1 QARLVQGFVGVQ
13 KTTGQ
18 HPGGIVVIPKEYEIY
33 DFTPVQYPANKASSG
48 VITTHF
54 AFEYLHDTILKLD
67 ILGHDVPTYYKYFQD
82 YTGIDVRD
90 VPMNDKNVIELFA
103 STKPLGVTPEQI
115 GCPIGTMG
123 IPEFGT
129 DYSIQMI
136 LDAKPKSFA
145 DLVQIAGLS
154 HGTGIWLGN
163 GKTLIETGTCTIDQI
178 IGTRDSIMV
187 YLMHKGL
194 DSSIAFESM
203 ERTRKG
209 RGLTPEQ
216 EAAMR
221 EKDVPQWYI
230 DSCNK
235 IQYMFPK
242 AHAAAYT
249 IASLRL
255 SWFKIYQPVA
265 YYATYFTIKRDF
277 FDGELVMRGKAKIE
291 ERLNALRAMPSLTAK
306 DEGMIIIQRMVLEM
320 LARGIKFLPV
330 EIGKSKATAFVPE
343 DGKIRLP
350 LCSLNGLGESVAEKI
365 VEVVESGEANTIEE
379 LRVKASVNKS
389 IMELLAKNNCF
400 GSMPESDQI
409 TMF

>member
-1 QARLVQGFVGVQ
+1 
-13 KTTGQ
+13 
-18 HPGGIVVIPKEYEIY
+18 
-33 DFTPVQYPANKASSG
+33 
-48 VITTHF
+48 
-54 AFEYLHDTILKLD
+54 
-67 ILGHDVPTYYKYFQD
+67 
-82 YTGIDVRD
+82 
-90 VPMNDKNVIELFA
+90 MNDKNVIELFA

-136 LDAKPKSFA
+136 LDAKPKTFA
-145 DLVQIAGLS
+145 DLLQISGLS

-163 GKTLIETGTCTIDQI
+163 GKDLIESGTCTIDQI

-194 DSSIAFESM
+194 DSSIAFNAM

-209 RGLTPEQ
+209 KGLLPEQ
-216 EAAMR
+216 EEAMR

-255 SWFKIYQPVA
+255 AWFKIYQPVA
-265 YYATYFTIKRDF
+265 YYAAYFTIKRDF
-277 FDGELVMRGKAKIE
+277 FDGELVMKGKAKIE
-291 ERLNALRAMPSLTAK
+291 ERLKTLREMPNPTAK
-306 DEGMIIIQRMVLEM
+306 DEGNMIILRIVLEM
-320 LARGIKFLPV
+320 LARGFSFLPV
-330 EIGKSKATAFVPE
+330 EIGKSEATYFIPE
-343 DGKIRLP
+343 NGKIRLP
-350 LCSLNGLGESVAEKI
+350 LCSLNGLGETAAENIYKAI
-365 VEVVESGEANTIEE
+365 HEENASTLEDLKNKAGLNKKVIEVLKKSGAVDN
-379 LRVKASVNKS
+379 
-389 IMELLAKNNCF
+389 LA
-400 GSMPESDQI
+400 ESDQL
-409 TMF
+409 TLF